1 MSVQH
6 RYGAPCSAE
15 RRTGPGQRE
24 PAEGK
29 EAAWANMAASAPEVV
44 YDRIRDRERALGP
57 GRCPWMTEEELE
69 EEGGVGE
76 GVEDDED
83 DEDGPEGY
91 HCQIC
96 GYHTDQLQPFN
107 VHLHSAHP
115 AVVLQELYGL
125 LGLTGGPIPGL
136 GSFGGLVPGLGPFG
150 SVVPDQTSCG
160 GPVPNRGLPRG
171 LILSQGMSGGHVA
184 SLGLPGDYVP
194 SQGLPGC
201 PVPSQGLPGGPVPSQ
216 DLPGDS
222 VPSQGLPGGPVP
234 SQGLSGGPV
243 PSQDL
248 SRGPVPSQGLSG
260 GPVPSQGLYGGSIP
274 NQGPSGGSIPNQG
287 PSGGSI
293 PNQGP
298 SGGSI
303 PNQGPSGGSV
313 PSPGLSEGT
322 SPSQRPSGGPVSG
335 RGLSAL
341 SLLSQARGGGP
352 VPSPVHGEGR
362 LDGRAKPDIVHID
375 LTGEDEAGGEEG
387 AACGGPGRVPS
398 PACSPSPTPSAELE
412 PGAEGPLA
420 EAFSRFPYP
429 SPEELARCGLS
440 AGLSAERVRVW
451 FAVQRL
457 RHGISW
463 TPEEVREARHR
474 LSSTLRLPVP
484 PTLADGHLV
493 LAPACDGGGEGGGG
507 GGGVLALHLL
517 HPKEA
522 SASPGERRCRK
533 AQAQAQA
540 QALRAGIAR
549 QWCEE
554 EVRRP
559 QARTAPAR
567 SEIERWFSDSRHQ
580 PRGPPGEAGPSPHTE
595 PRPGQAS
602 PAPSGRPRKTKE
614 QLSVLKAFFLR
625 SRWPSGADYSLLVER
640 TGLARADVIQWFGDT
655 RYALKNGQ
663 LKWVH
668 RGLGAGVGGG
678 GAPQAAQREDPAGE
692 GLCGASSA
700 EWLRQKRRRKR
711 RRRRRTLLSG
721 RGDEGEGG
729 GDSN

>member
-83 DEDGPEGY
+83 DEEGPEGY

-107 VHLHSAHP
+107 IHLHSAHP

-136 GSFGGLVPGLGPFG
+136 GPFGGLVPGLGPSG
-150 SVVPDQTSCG
+150 SVVPGQTSCG

-171 LILSQGMSGGHVA
+171 LILSQGMSGGHIA

-194 SQGLPGC
+194 SQGLPG
-201 PVPSQGLPGGPVPSQ
+201 
-216 DLPGDS
+216 
-222 VPSQGLPGGPVP
+222 GPVP
-234 SQGLSGGPV
+234 SQGLSRD
-243 PSQDL
+243 S
-248 SRGPVPSQGLSG
+248 VPSQGLSG
-260 GPVPSQGLYGGSIP
+260 GSVPSQGMSGGPVPSQGMSGGPVPSQGPSAGPVPSQGLY
-274 NQGPSGGSIPNQG
+274 
-287 PSGGSI
+287 GGSI

-335 RGLSAL
+335 RGLPAF
-341 SLLSQARGGGP
+341 SLLSQARGGAP
-352 VPSPVHGEGR
+352 FPSPVHGEGQ

-375 LTGEDEAGGEEG
+375 LTIEEEAAGGES
-387 AACGGPGRVPS
+387 AAGGDQGGGPS
-398 PACSPSPTPSAELE
+398 PACSPSPTPTPSAELE
-412 PGAEGPLA
+412 PGDEGPLA

-440 AGLSAERVRVW
+440 AGLPAERVRVW

-484 PTLADGHLV
+484 PTLADAHLV
-493 LAPACDGGGEGGGG
+493 LAPAYDGGGG
-507 GGGVLALHLL
+507 GGGDGMLALHLL

-522 SASPGERRCRK
+522 RASPSEQRCRK
-533 AQAQAQA
+533 AQAQG
-540 QALRAGIAR
+540 AGVAR

-554 EVRRP
+554 EARRP
-559 QARTAPAR
+559 QAQTAPAR
-567 SEIERWFSDSRHQ
+567 SEIEHRFSDSRHQ
-580 PRGPPGEAGPSPHTE
+580 LKGPLGEAGPSPHTE

-668 RGLGAGVGGG
+668 RGLGAGGGGG
-678 GAPQAAQREDPAGE
+678 GAPQATQREDPAGE

-700 EWLRQKRRRKR
+700 EWLRQKRRRR

-721 RGDEGEGG
+721 RGDEGEAG

>member
-136 GSFGGLVPGLGPFG
+136 GPFGGLVPGLGPFG
-150 SVVPDQTSCG
+150 SVVPGQTSCG
-160 GPVPNRGLPRG
+160 GPVPNRGLLRG

-184 SLGLPGDYVP
+184 SLGLPG
-194 SQGLPGC
+194 
-201 PVPSQGLPGGPVPSQ
+201 GPVLSQ
-216 DLPGDS
+216 DLSEDS
-222 VPSQGLPGGPVP
+222 VPSQGVSGGPVP
-234 SQGLSGGPV
+234 SQGVSG
-243 PSQDL
+243 
-248 SRGPVPSQGLSG
+248 GPVPSQGLSG

-287 PSGGSI
+287 LSGGSI
-293 PNQGP
+293 PNQDL

-335 RGLSAL
+335 RGLPAL
-341 SLLSQARGGGP
+341 SLLSQARGGGH
-352 VPSPVHGEGR
+352 VPSPVQGEGR
-362 LDGRAKPDIVHID
+362 LDGRVKPDIVHID
-375 LTGEDEAGGEEG
+375 LTGEDEAGGREG
-387 AACGGPGRVPS
+387 AAGGGPGGGPS

-484 PTLADGHLV
+484 PTLTDGHLV
-493 LAPACDGGGEGGGG
+493 LAPAYDGGGGG

-522 SASPGERRCRK
+522 CASPGERRCRK
-533 AQAQAQA
+533 AQA

-554 EVRRP
+554 EVQRP

-567 SEIERWFSDSRHQ
+567 SEIERWFSDSHHQ

-595 PRPGQAS
+595 PQPGQAS

-668 RGLGAGVGGG
+668 RGLGAGGGGG

-700 EWLRQKRRRKR
+700 EWLRQKRRRR